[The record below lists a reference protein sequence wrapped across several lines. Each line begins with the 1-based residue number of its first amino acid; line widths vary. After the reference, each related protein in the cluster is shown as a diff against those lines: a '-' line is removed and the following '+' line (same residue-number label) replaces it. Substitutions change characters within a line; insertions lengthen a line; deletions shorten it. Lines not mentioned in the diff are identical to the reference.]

1 VTRPRTR
8 HAASS
13 GPAPRRDAAA
23 GLRRLWA
30 AVVLC
35 VTAIAGHAQPAVAVP
50 ASAIALE
57 PVAPCFVAPPKDMA
71 FDARFDCGYV
81 VVPENAAAPAG
92 RRVKLG
98 FLRLQARP
106 AGSAAKAPP
115 VFMLA
120 GGPGSSLIQPL
131 AFGLFSAPMLG
142 PLLDDRDVII
152 LDQRGT
158 AHTQPRLDCP
168 DAYGLAWRSYAQGLS
183 QDASAALQR
192 RILQRCSD
200 GLRRQGVEPAHFNSL
215 AIVADIDAARRALG
229 YGRIVLYGAS
239 FGAQIAQHAMR
250 DFPAMLEAVILDGTN
265 SLSRKSWVEDRALDI
280 EFSMT
285 HLDALC
291 REDARCRQAYDLPSL
306 VERAVALF
314 DAGPIAATFADPAQ
328 PGVAMTIE
336 VQRTDL
342 LSTIYALQGDK
353 IGVMSLPAFLDGAV
367 REGRASMAATLG
379 PMLGRQLLAQ
389 RGAGPGEIAV
399 LMHLAVVCSDD
410 PVRSADELVTDGV
423 RSRYAVLMGQAFAQ
437 EMVALCA
444 TMAVPELP
452 AATDV
457 DVTTA
462 VPTLILSGGLD
473 VATPTFRSEVVAKSL
488 PNARLV
494 VFPDGTH
501 VQLGAVNRCAAR
513 IATAFVRDPGAP
525 LPLDCV
531 EASRFPGFVLPDGT
545 MSR

>member
-1 VTRPRTR
+1 MHCLRGCRLKRAVRAVRR
-8 HAASS
+8 GASAVAGRLLGAAVLLAVAA
-13 GPAPRRDAAA
+13 GPAP
-23 GLRRLWA
+23 A
-30 AVVLC
+30 AVPV
-35 VTAIAGHAQPAVAVP
+35 Q
-50 ASAIALE
+50 ASAIAVE
-57 PVAPCFVAPPKDMA
+57 PVVPCFVAPPPGLA

-81 VVPENAAAPAG
+81 VVPENASAPAG

-98 FLRLQARP
+98 FLRLQARS
-106 AGSAAKAPP
+106 AGSAAKAAP

-168 DAYGLAWRSYAQGLS
+168 DADGLAWRSYAQGLS
-183 QDASAALQR
+183 QDASVALQR
-192 RILQRCSD
+192 RILQRCIH
-200 GLRRQGVEPAHFNSL
+200 GLRGQGVELAHFNSL
-215 AIVADIDAARRALG
+215 AIAADIDAARRALG

-250 DFPAMLEAVILDGTN
+250 DFPAMLDAVILDGTN
-265 SLSRKSWVEDRALDI
+265 SLSRRSWVEDRALDI
-280 EFSMT
+280 EFSMK

-291 REDARCRQAYDLPSL
+291 REDVRCRQAYDLPAL

-314 DAGPIAATFADPAQ
+314 DAGPIAASFTDPAR

-336 VQRTDL
+336 VQRADL
-342 LSTIYALQGDK
+342 LSMIYTLQGDK

-379 PMLGRQLLAQ
+379 PIKGRQLLAQ
-389 RGAGPGEIAV
+389 RGAAAGGMAV
-399 LMHLAVVCSDD
+399 VMHLAVVCSDD
-410 PVRSADELVTDGV
+410 PVRSTDELVTDGV
-423 RSRYAVLMGQAFAQ
+423 RSRYALLTGQMFAQ
-437 EMVALCA
+437 EMVDLCA
-444 TMAVPELP
+444 TIAVPELP
-452 AATDV
+452 ASTDV
-457 DVTTA
+457 DVTA
-462 VPTLILSGGLD
+462 DVPTLILSGGLD
-473 VATPTFRSEVVAKSL
+473 AATPTFRSEVVAKAL
-488 PNARLV
+488 PRATLV

-513 IATAFVRDPGAP
+513 LVTAFVRDPGAP

-531 EASRFPGFVLPDGT
+531 KASRFPGFVLPDGS